1 MSVKAN
7 LPSRHIFWWAYSLY
21 VLLGFTVGSY
31 LMIVSGSYP
40 VAKWLSISLDAIG
53 LFCFYCF
60 LKQKP
65 SFTRGF
71 WILFSIIY
79 TIKSAIGLA
88 ILTSAAI
95 HTTWDG
101 SNFSHI
107 VLMDFVVAILD
118 MPFFIAI
125 ILYTFDSKK
134 IWAISRGEM
143 ANA

>member
-1 MSVKAN
+1 
-7 LPSRHIFWWAYSLY
+7 
-21 VLLGFTVGSY
+21 
-31 LMIVSGSYP
+31 MIVSGSYP